1 MVNSESKK
9 TNKQQLRAAESGAIR
24 AVQEYMSALNEADHK
39 TLFEKL
45 HTPHIRI
52 AGDDVTIYPTRKELE
67 EDYLPGFMNRAGP
80 SWKYTTLDSVEVLQ
94 SSVKK
99 VHLFIQWTR
108 YDEHDRPITTQQA
121 LWIMRKIDGRWGAQA
136 RSSFAPK

>member
-9 TNKQQLRAAESGAIR
+9 INKQQLRAAESGAIR

-52 AGDDVTIYPTRKELE
+52 AGNDVTIYSTRKELE
-67 EDYLPGFMNRAGP
+67 EDYLPGFKNRAGP

-94 SSVKK
+94 LSLI
-99 VHLFIQWTR
+99 HI
-108 YDEHDRPITTQQA
+108 
-121 LWIMRKIDGRWGAQA
+121 
-136 RSSFAPK
+136 